1 MRLPR
6 LGRSFLTPDTRL
18 EQILRGTKILA
29 EKIMGMKIF
38 GRKLRGA
45 KFSTVY
51 LLRDMKYFDNDEF

>member
-1 MRLPR
+1 M
-6 LGRSFLTPDTRL
+6 

-45 KFSTVY
+45 KFLTVY
-51 LLRDMKYFDNDEF
+51 LLRGMKYFDKNEF